1 MLTAEF
7 LRYGY
12 IVIFIAAAIEG
23 DASLIT
29 ATFLARLGYFNLAG
43 VIVTAAAATVCANQT
58 YFWLGRRHAKS
69 ALDRLQTHRLFGWLR
84 KSLSQHSPTL
94 LFVSRFLYGFRI
106 AIPLGCGAVGMRPV
120 LFAGLDLAGAA
131 LWSTVIGLTGWAIE
145 GSVEMLV
152 RDVRRHEGA
161 IALGLLVVV
170 LVILSFRGRDYGGAV
185 VAEKLLITH
194 EVGNSGTGG
203 AS

>member
-1 MLTAEF
+1 
-7 LRYGY
+7 
-12 IVIFIAAAIEG
+12 
-23 DASLIT
+23 
-29 ATFLARLGYFNLAG
+29 
-43 VIVTAAAATVCANQT
+43 
-58 YFWLGRRHAKS
+58 
-69 ALDRLQTHRLFGWLR
+69 
-84 KSLSQHSPTL
+84 
-94 LFVSRFLYGFRI
+94 
-106 AIPLGCGAVGMRPV
+106 MRPV